1 MNLHSVKLLFCCMV
15 ECKHHSPKIS
25 VPKVL
30 AMKRRLLFCI
40 FVALAVSTA
49 VRADGPTW
57 VEVKS
62 PNFSVVTD
70 AGEKRGREVA
80 LRFEQMRSVFS
91 ALMTKANINIPIP
104 LQIVAFRNSK
114 ELRQFAPLFHGKP
127 TEVAGLFQG
136 GEDRS
141 FIMLDMS
148 VENPYSV
155 VFHEYAHQLMNGMLK
170 SQLPPWFEE
179 GFAEFFSTIE
189 VDSKNARVGKIAEQT
204 YQIMQQGEMK
214 ISDLFRVRQNS
225 HTYNENG
232 DRRTVFYAE
241 SNMVVHYIYDNQLIP
256 KIMQY
261 FELVL
266 NKNVSVEDAVQQ
278 SLGMST
284 TQFDK
289 VLSNY
294 IRSGQFKYFQLP
306 LPAIASSGYTSAP
319 LSATDG
325 QAILAD
331 IHLHA
336 NDYQEKAIAEF
347 QEILKGDA
355 SNAAACRGLGYAYLK
370 KRDFQQSA
378 DYFRRASQADSKDPR
393 VHYYIALLLSREGGF
408 NNASDLP
415 EITKE
420 LETAISL
427 DPKLADAYMLL
438 GFAQVFSGDPTKG
451 LETTQKAIALNPRNP
466 HYQLNL
472 AQMYMNN
479 RKFDEA
485 LALLHSLEKVP
496 DQQVAVR
503 ASQSIE
509 QAEQMKAMF
518 AGADRPPAL
527 AVSDAN
533 GGPQT
538 SDPPIRVL
546 KRSARAESDSSQRE
560 TTMNQ
565 PAPEPPKPAAPIK
578 FLQGMLNSVDCSTP
592 PHAMLTVVAGA
603 KTWKFTVADINHVI
617 IFGADKFSCDW
628 SKRKVAV
635 NYREGGSS
643 EGSVVSLDIK

>member
-1 MNLHSVKLLFCCMV
+1 
-15 ECKHHSPKIS
+15 
-25 VPKVL
+25 
-30 AMKRRLLFCI
+30 MKTRLLLCI
-40 FVALAVSTA
+40 LAALTVSTS

-91 ALMTKANINIPIP
+91 ALMTKANVNIPIP

-127 TEVAGLFQG
+127 TELAGLFQG

-170 SQLPPWFEE
+170 SQLSPWFEE

-189 VDSKNARVGKIAEQT
+189 VDSKNARVGKIPEQT

-225 HTYNENG
+225 QTYNESG

-241 SNMVVHYIYDNQLIP
+241 SSMVVHYIYDNQLIP

-266 NKNVSVEDAVQQ
+266 NKNVSVEDAFQQ

-306 LPAIASSGYTSAP
+306 LPAIASSGYTTVPVSAAD
-319 LSATDG
+319 S

-331 IHLHA
+331 IHLHS
-336 NDYQEKAIAEF
+336 NDYQDKAIAEF
-347 QEILKGDA
+347 QEILKGD
-355 SNAAACRGLGYAYLK
+355 SNNAAASRGLGYAYLR
-370 KRDFQQSA
+370 KRDYQQSA
-378 DYFRRASQADSKDPR
+378 ECFRRASQADSKDPR
-393 VHYYIALLLSREGGF
+393 VHYYIAFLLSREGGF
-408 NNASDLP
+408 NNPSDLP

-427 DPKLADAYMLL
+427 DSKFADAYMLL
-438 GFAQVFSGDPTKG
+438 GFAQVFGGDPTKG
-451 LETTQKAIALNPRNP
+451 LETTQKAIALNPRNA
-466 HYQLNL
+466 HYQFNL

-496 DQQVAVR
+496 DQQIALR
-503 ASQSIE
+503 ASQSIQ

-518 AGADRPPAL
+518 AAASRPPAL
-527 AVSDAN
+527 AVSDSSA
-533 GGPQT
+533 GPPT
-538 SDPPIRVL
+538 TDPPIRVL
-546 KRSARAESDSSQRE
+546 KRPARAESDAGSSQRE
-560 TTMNQ
+560 TVVNE
-565 PAPEPPKPAAPIK
+565 PRPEPPKPAAPIRL
-578 FLQGMLNSVDCSTP
+578 LQGVLNSVDCSTP
-592 PHAMLTVVAGA
+592 PSAVLTVVAGT
-603 KTWKFTVADINHVI
+603 KTWKFIVTDTNHVI
-617 IFGADKFSCDW
+617 VFGADKFSCSW
-628 SKRKVAV
+628 GKQKIAV
-635 NYREGGSS
+635 NYREAGNS
-643 EGSVVSLDIK
+643 EGSVVSLEIK